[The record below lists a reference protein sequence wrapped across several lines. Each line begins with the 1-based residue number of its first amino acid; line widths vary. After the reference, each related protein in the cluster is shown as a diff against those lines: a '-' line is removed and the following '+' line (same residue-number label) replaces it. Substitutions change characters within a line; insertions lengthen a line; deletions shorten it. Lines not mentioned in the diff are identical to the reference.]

1 MIRYFLIALPF
12 AWLAGVVVYLLT
24 IWIGWQQRVS
34 FNDLRAVAI
43 NSGIGVALAALFLY
57 VPAFTLLKKMLH
69 GVRPRGW
76 FVFVGA
82 IAAPIIS
89 AGIVYAW
96 DGSLRGFF
104 SVDQIPFN
112 LQFAVTG
119 GLLGWAYAWRD
130 E

>member
-1 MIRYFLIALPF
+1 MIRCFLIALPF
-12 AWLAGVVVYLLT
+12 AWLVGLIVYVLT

-34 FNDLRAVAI
+34 FNDFRAA
-43 NSGIGVALAALFLY
+43 GISSVIAVALASLFLY
-57 VPAFTLLKKMLH
+57 IPAFTVLKKILH
-69 GVRPRGW
+69 GLRPRSW

-82 IAAPIIS
+82 IAAPALS
-89 AGIVYAW
+89 AAITYAW

-104 SVDQIPFN
+104 SVDLIPFD

-119 GLLGWAYAWRD
+119 GLLGLAYAWRD